1 MTANEGAK
9 QAAPGLEQFST
20 VAANRFYS
28 SSNRLLQLS
37 IPKSSKATY
46 WTSFGPS
53 LQWGNQDTMW
63 PISKAALEA
72 IAAPR
77 VQVLANPKEH
87 NLGTDIPEFVYGCG
101 RSSEG
106 SQSCTPQDR
115 TSSLHRG
122 QGAIPAQLWTI
133 FTNLASNQISYAVP
147 MQAPYGPTS
156 HTRQT
161 HPGHMPSRQVETIV
175 TPSAKAYVASEHVS
189 QLAQAKKHVDG
200 PFREPQ
206 WVISPGTLQ
215 AVPTER
221 VLQLGKPRKY
231 PDGYQPCR
239 EVIWKVTNGAMNA
252 VPSTRMCDLS
262 KPIVRETMDSVQFNP
277 DAFTVS
283 ERARKAKASQRIV
296 ELAQPIKRGT

>member
-1 MTANEGAK
+1 
-9 QAAPGLEQFST
+9 
-20 VAANRFYS
+20 
-28 SSNRLLQLS
+28 
-37 IPKSSKATY
+37 
-46 WTSFGPS
+46 
-53 LQWGNQDTMW
+53 
-63 PISKAALEA
+63 
-72 IAAPR
+72 
-77 VQVLANPKEH
+77 
-87 NLGTDIPEFVYGCG
+87 
-101 RSSEG
+101 
-106 SQSCTPQDR
+106 
-115 TSSLHRG
+115 
-122 QGAIPAQLWTI
+122 
-133 FTNLASNQISYAVP
+133 

-156 HTRQT
+156 HTQADP
-161 HPGHMPSRQVETIV
+161 PGHMPSRQVETIV

-262 KPIVRETMDSVQFNP
+262 SLL
-277 DAFTVS
+277 S
-283 ERARKAKASQRIV
+283 ERQWIVSSSIPMHLLSARGQERPRPLK
-296 ELAQPIKRGT
+296 G

>member
-1 MTANEGAK
+1 
-9 QAAPGLEQFST
+9 
-20 VAANRFYS
+20 
-28 SSNRLLQLS
+28 
-37 IPKSSKATY
+37 
-46 WTSFGPS
+46 
-53 LQWGNQDTMW
+53 MW

-101 RSSEG
+101 RSSG
-106 SQSCTPQDR
+106 IWSVPARALSARPSQRVASLAHHKTAPAAFIEDREQYLHSCGR
-115 TSSLHRG
+115 SSPIWRPTKSAMLCQCRPHT
-122 QGAIPAQLWTI
+122 AQLAT
-133 FTNLASNQISYAVP
+133 P
-147 MQAPYGPTS
+147 
-156 HTRQT
+156 RQT